1 MRSHAGAYLLGA
13 ALVLGLSACGSSS
26 PKSIGDLSE
35 VIESAGYKCENP
47 TDEGDDRESVSCGD
61 EIYATWYPSAS
72 DEASSFEAVSSV
84 YEGVPTAYSVDL
96 HMIRGQQWR
105 ISGDEGAVTKVAES
119 LDKDVVS
126 ISN

>member
-1 MRSHAGAYLLGA
+1 MRSHAGTYLLGA
-13 ALVLGLSACGSSS
+13 TLVLGLSACGSSS
-26 PKSIGDLSE
+26 PKSIDDLSE
-35 VIESAGYKCENP
+35 VIESAGYECENP
-47 TDEGDDRESVSCGD
+47 TDEGDDREGVSCGE

-72 DEASSFEAVSSV
+72 DEAASFEAASSV

-119 LDKDVVS
+119 LGKDVVS
-126 ISN
+126 IGN